1 MKRLMITLMGTA
13 FCCAQTSIAADAI
26 GSGKYVTDG
35 LVAQWDGVDNVG
47 TGVHDPSAT
56 VWRELVSRQDL
67 PLNAADTVGD
77 AFISS
82 ASAHVLQNVFDVK
95 TSPQFTLEV
104 VVRPT
109 GDYPSANKSYVIVD
123 AADRAAIEYDTR
135 SEGGIMLYYKNSSV
149 TTLQQKLYSSFRTLG
164 GSIASQLAKNLPYA
178 YSATFTNALP
188 ALCVNGESFG
198 VGGTDGASGG
208 WYANSSAITIGGDSR
223 TMDIYTVRVYDKILT
238 PEQRQMNL
246 LVDRLRFGL
255 FDPSMSFSHDA
266 TTGKMTVWINVPSD
280 IPVSFDLHAEVRDL
294 GEGGATVDH
303 VLGTSVPAGPA
314 SYNIPGLNP
323 GGRYEVTIKW
333 HGTIGGEAVVQDLR
347 TFTVPS
353 GAGEETGDIYQAA
366 PSAAIGNPDDWALM
380 PSSVRR
386 APKAGDRLFV
396 GLNAGDYLLR
406 MSGADCR
413 LENLNEFA
421 GVTEVGVTSRV
432 EVLDGAYLSTT
443 NGFTLGA
450 REGSRRSKSTLLI
463 SGGKV
468 DVGGSWFSG
477 PHSDGTGTDSSSTIR
492 IENGGEL
499 NLDNVTTTTTYG
511 DVAVLQP
518 NGKEPL
524 DFTIST
530 GGVLRANNNGPNPGK
545 RFICACSSQWRTGV
559 KGGGDNFNF
568 TLDGGQII
576 ATNTT
581 FDTQG
586 AIVRVKGGSWYAYAF
601 RPTYNGVSRYGKLL
615 MSGGTMTLSSD
626 LTLNYCGKEPV
637 CLSGGS
643 LRMVNL
649 ICQNEPRIIR
659 ITGGTF
665 NVSYTVKFANSGL
678 TGGRCWFK
686 IIGSDADITV
696 ESVDK
701 HGSTTPVFWDYRF
714 DSTARPGGPGVAP
727 CKKTGYNKVVHGH
740 YRISPY
746 GGFQLVSTNVFPL
759 VVQTAKRALEKG
771 TTDGAKFATT
781 YHDDLWDFPLPSG
794 SSVLSAV
801 LKEDAA
807 IEDGKTLAS
816 GRVRGYLQLPPIRN
830 PARCQGVTVRMNVV
844 PQGTNTL
851 EGIVAEIAEQY
862 PGAARIEKGG
872 YNVEVPLPLERLA
885 PGDANKVVF
894 DFSTIASVA
903 DAENGTVTTNALV
916 TTIAAKVKKPGMI
929 LMFY

>member
-13 FCCAQTSIAADAI
+13 VCCAQTSIAADAI
-26 GSGKYVTDG
+26 GSG
-35 LVAQWDGVDNVG
+35 
-47 TGVHDPSAT
+47 
-56 VWRELVSRQDL
+56 
-67 PLNAADTVGD
+67 
-77 AFISS
+77 
-82 ASAHVLQNVFDVK
+82 
-95 TSPQFTLEV
+95 
-104 VVRPT
+104 
-109 GDYPSANKSYVIVD
+109 
-123 AADRAAIEYDTR
+123 
-135 SEGGIMLYYKNSSV
+135 M
-149 TTLQQKLYSSFRTLG
+149 
-164 GSIASQLAKNLPYA
+164 
-178 YSATFTNALP
+178 
-188 ALCVNGESFG
+188 
-198 VGGTDGASGG
+198 
-208 WYANSSAITIGGDSR
+208 
-223 TMDIYTVRVYDKILT
+223 
-238 PEQRQMNL
+238 
-246 LVDRLRFGL
+246 
-255 FDPSMSFSHDA
+255 
-266 TTGKMTVWINVPSD
+266 
-280 IPVSFDLHAEVRDL
+280 
-294 GEGGATVDH
+294 
-303 VLGTSVPAGPA
+303 
-314 SYNIPGLNP
+314 
-323 GGRYEVTIKW
+323 
-333 HGTIGGEAVVQDLR
+333 
-347 TFTVPS
+347 S
-353 GAGEETGDIYQAA
+353 GADAETGDIYQAA
-366 PSAAIGNPDDWALM
+366 ASAAIDNPEDWVLM
-380 PSSVRR
+380 PSRVHR
-386 APKAGDRLFV
+386 APKSGDRLFV
-396 GLNAGDYLLR
+396 GLAAGDYLLR

-432 EVLDGAYLSTT
+432 EVLNGAYLSTT

-450 REGSRRSKSTLLI
+450 REGGLQTKSTLLI

-468 DVGGSWFSG
+468 DVGGAWFSG
-477 PHSDGTGTDSSSTIR
+477 PHSDGKGTDSSSTIR

-499 NLDNVTTTTTYG
+499 NLDNVTTTTEYG

-530 GGVLRANNNGPNPGK
+530 GGVLRANNNGSNPGK
-545 RFICACSSQWRTGV
+545 RFICACSSRWRTGV

-601 RPTYNGVSRYGKLL
+601 RPTTSNSRNGKLL
-615 MSGGTMTLSSD
+615 MSGGAMTLSSD
-626 LTLNYCGKEPV
+626 LTLIYCGTEESV

-643 LRMVNL
+643 LRMVKL

-665 NVSYTVKFANSGL
+665 NVSYTVSFLNGL
-678 TGGRCWFK
+678 NTGGRCWFK
-686 IIGSDADITV
+686 IIGSDADVTV
-696 ESVDK
+696 EGVDK
-701 HGSTTPVFWDYRF
+701 NGSTTPVFWDYRF

-727 CKKTGYNKVVHGH
+727 CKKTGYNVVIHGN

-746 GGFQLVSTNVFPL
+746 GGFQLVSTNEFPL
-759 VVQTAKRALEKG
+759 VVQTAKRALVKG
-771 TTDGAKFATT
+771 TADGAKFETT
-781 YHDDLWDFPLPSG
+781 YHDDLWDFPLTSKD
-794 SSVLSAV
+794 SVLSAV

-916 TTIAAKVKKPGMI
+916 TAIAAKVKKPGMI